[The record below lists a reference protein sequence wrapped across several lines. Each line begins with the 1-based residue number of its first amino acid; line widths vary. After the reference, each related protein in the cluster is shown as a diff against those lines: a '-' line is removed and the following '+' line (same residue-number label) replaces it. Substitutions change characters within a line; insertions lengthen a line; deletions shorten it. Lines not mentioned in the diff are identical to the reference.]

1 MLRIFV
7 RALRLPAAAVYLAAI
22 LWSPIAH
29 AQTEAVASDP
39 VIEAGHS
46 PECSVLHVKSA
57 CTITSA
63 IEGPGGLSATTCSAP
78 PTKASIQATS
88 SVSPVG
94 KTSLPNPKSERGPPA
109 PQS

>member
-7 RALRLPAAAVYLAAI
+7 RALRLPAAAVYLAAV

-46 PECSVLHVKSA
+46 GACSVLHVESA
-57 CTITSA
+57 CTIASA
-63 IEGPGGLSATTCSAP
+63 IEGPSGLTTATYAAP
-78 PTKASIQATS
+78 PTTAAIQATS
-88 SVSPVG
+88 SASPAG
-94 KTSLPNPKSERGPPA
+94 NTSLANPKSERGPPA
-109 PQS
+109 LLN